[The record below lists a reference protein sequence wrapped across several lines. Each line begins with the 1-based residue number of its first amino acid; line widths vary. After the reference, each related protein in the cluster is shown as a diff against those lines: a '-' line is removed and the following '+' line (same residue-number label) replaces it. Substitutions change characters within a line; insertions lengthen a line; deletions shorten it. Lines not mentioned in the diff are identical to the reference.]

1 MDILTAIAI
10 LASAPVDWS
19 LGAGAVWTAGGCML
33 IVFTMGI
40 VAGMQ
45 RR

>member
-1 MDILTAIAI
+1 MDIFTAIYTAVT
-10 LASAPVDWS
+10 APIDWS

-33 IVFTMGI
+33 IVFTMCV

>member
-19 LGAGAVWTAGGCML
+19 PGAGAVWTVAGCML
-33 IVFTMGI
+33 AAAITGI
-40 VAGMQ
+40 LVGMQ
-45 RR
+45 R

>member
-1 MDILTAIAI
+1 MDIFTAAYT
-10 LASAPVDWS
+10 AVTAPIDWS